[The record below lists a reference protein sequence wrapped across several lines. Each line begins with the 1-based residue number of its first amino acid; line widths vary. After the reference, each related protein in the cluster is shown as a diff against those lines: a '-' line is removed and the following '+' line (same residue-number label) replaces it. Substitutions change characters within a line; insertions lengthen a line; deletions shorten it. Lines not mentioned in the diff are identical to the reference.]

1 MRGFPAAGIAGEMTA
16 HAHTRTGRLRR
27 GVTVLALVAAV
38 GIVVWVVAAALAG
51 GNSDSEDG
59 APPRVTLADVLAN
72 PQPYIGRTV
81 TVAGRVKRRSARAY
95 ELVSKDAKGVLLVSR
110 RRPEVRPYARRGD
123 RVEVIGEVRAVRPRA
138 RKAVAA
144 EMVADEVL
152 LFDRADEA
160 PPAR

>member
-1 MRGFPAAGIAGEMTA
+1 MRSRGQTKPDG
-16 HAHTRTGRLRR
+16 LRR

-38 GIVVWVVAAALAG
+38 GIGVWIVTAALAG
-51 GNSDSEDG
+51 GGEDG
-59 APPRVTLADVLAN
+59 GPPTVTLAGVLAD

-81 TVAGRVKRRSARAY
+81 AVAGRVKRRSARAY
-95 ELVSKDAKGVLLVSR
+95 EVVSPDSKGVLLVSR

-138 RKAVAA
+138 RKKVAA

-152 LFDRADEA
+152 VYDRADEA